1 MTDFWLIIWLI
12 LGTFS
17 VIALSLIGIK
27 LSRAT
32 KRISRS
38 IDPIDQKI
46 KVLRLEVSALQ
57 RARADRQRRLKK
69 DNYSTTEKG

>member
-32 KRISRS
+32 IRISRS
-38 IDPIDQKI
+38 IDPIDQKL

-57 RARADRQRRLKK
+57 RARTDRQRRLKK